1 MTFNNEYNTICKPV
15 EEDINSVREKISK
28 LYEEVTGIDADIKDF
43 LTAPAKHIRAVMS
56 FLYLKAL
63 GIKINKKQIAYQ
75 AIIELIHN
83 ASLIHDDVIDKA
95 EIRRLKPSLNQ
106 KEGNHIA
113 VIGGDLVLSMA
124 LKEIAKLNNPKILDD
139 LADTFSQMCYGE
151 IKQYSNRYK
160 IPTLEEYTEKTYLK
174 TGVLFEKAL
183 TGALTLAG
191 YNHKENAETF
201 AKYFGIAFQMNNDI
215 KNILGNPQN
224 NDIQSGIY
232 TAAVIFSGNPDTPL
246 SGIEKAKSLL
256 NNYVSNAKIVIEQL
270 DESLYKNALLKLS
283 ELIKI

>member
-1 MTFNNEYNTICKPV
+1 MSFNNKYSKIKELVQEELTIV
-15 EEDINSVREKISK
+15 ENKMVADINVAEPLNSYIIEFLKAPSKRVRPLLSIL
-28 LYEEVTGIDADIKDF
+28 LYK
-43 LTAPAKHIRAVMS
+43 S
-56 FLYLKAL
+56 LYGAINENQLKAL
-63 GIKINKKQIAYQ
+63 SAV
-75 AIIELIHN
+75 ELIHN

-113 VIGGDLVLSMA
+113 VIGGDLVLSTA

-215 KNILGNPQN
+215 KNILENSQN
-224 NDIQSGIY
+224 NDLQSGVY
-232 TAAVIFSGNPDTPL
+232 TAAVIFSGDPDTPL